1 MTLLLTPEQEALGR
15 TARDF
20 VRVRLPVARARAL
33 RGVGYDREAWRGL
46 AELGLAGILV
56 PEAHEGAG
64 LGFAELGVVM
74 EELGRTLAP
83 VPMLAAAIGASALV
97 LGGSEAQR
105 RAHLPSMCRGEWV
118 VALAHQEGTRH
129 APYNTASRLDRAG
142 DGLVLSG
149 AKRFVLDAPHADAFV
164 VVARETGAEDARQG
178 LSVVLVP
185 ARTPGVTVSP
195 RRTIDGRA
203 VGDVALDGVRLDQT
217 ALLGVPGGGA
227 DLLDRLL
234 DRAAIA
240 LSAEMLG
247 GAAEVFERTLDY
259 LKTRKQFGVS
269 IGSFQALKHR
279 AARLFGELELSRSV
293 VLEAL
298 RAVDADRADVPQ
310 LASAAKARLSDTFLA
325 CAAEAIQMHGGIG
338 VTEEH
343 DVGLYYK
350 RARVAELS
358 FGDAA
363 FHRDRFARLSGF

>member
-20 VRVRLPVARARAL
+20 VRARLPIARARTL
-33 RGVGYDREAWRGL
+33 RGAGYDREAWRAM

-56 PEAHEGAG
+56 PEAHEGAS

-83 VPMLAAAIGASALV
+83 VPMLSAVIGASALV
-97 LGGSEAQR
+97 LGGSDAHRE
-105 RAHLPSMCRGEWV
+105 AHLRRICRGECI
-118 VALAHQEGTRH
+118 VALACQEGARH
-129 APYNTASRLDRAG
+129 APYRVATRLERAG
-142 DGLVLSG
+142 GGHVLSG
-149 AKRFVLDAPHADAFV
+149 HKRFVLDAPAADALV
-164 VVARETGAEDARQG
+164 VVARVGGAGDAREG
-178 LSVVLVP
+178 LALVLVP
-185 ARTPGVTVSP
+185 ASAAGVTVSS
-195 RRTIDGRA
+195 RRTIDGRLA
-203 VGDVALDGVRLDQT
+203 GDVAFDGVRLDEG
-217 ALLGVPGGGA
+217 ALLGQPGSGA

-234 DRAAIA
+234 DRATIA

-247 GAAEVFERTLDY
+247 GATQVFERTLEY
-259 LKTRKQFGVS
+259 LRTRRQFGVP

-279 AARLFGELELSRSV
+279 AARLFGDLELSRSV

-298 RAVDADRADVPQ
+298 RALDADRADVPT

-350 RARVAELS
+350 RARVAELT
-358 FGDAA
+358 FGDAPY
-363 FHRDRFARLSGF
+363 HRDRFARLSGF